1 VNPDSDP
8 AYRAGHSTRGK
19 SSGHIAR
26 SARSAQR
33 AKINGSEIVE
43 RKVLAGGV
51 QQRERAGGVDPIH
64 GTGAIARADG
74 ARPAL
79 PATQPG

>member
-1 VNPDSDP
+1 VNPDSDA

-43 RKVLAGGV
+43 WNVLADGV
-51 QQRERAGGVDPIH
+51 HQRERAGAVEPIDR
-64 GTGAIARADG
+64 TAWA
-74 ARPAL
+74 
-79 PATQPG
+79 